1 MPIGNEYSVII
12 HEGLGHTRDFKGQA
26 GVNVEGC
33 ERP

>member
-1 MPIGNEYSVII
+1 MPTGNEYSVIA
-12 HEGLGHTRDFKGQA
+12 HKGLGHTRDLKGQA